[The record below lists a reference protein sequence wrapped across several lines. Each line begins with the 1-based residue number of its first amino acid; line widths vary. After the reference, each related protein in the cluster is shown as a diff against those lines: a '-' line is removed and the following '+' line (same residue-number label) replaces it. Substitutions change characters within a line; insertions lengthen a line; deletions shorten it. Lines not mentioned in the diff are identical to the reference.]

1 MNQRMMQSLLEDCQK
16 VASAQKNVAML
27 TETNDTLQEEFAS
40 LLDDNTSLY
49 DNVQLLSYQI
59 ENVLAKR
66 FVQSTLEREELVCFD
81 GQLRMEVVSEVGII
95 SVFIN
100 E

>member
-59 ENVLAKR
+59 ENAKR

-81 GQLRMEVVSEVGII
+81 GQLRMEVVSE
-95 SVFIN
+95 
-100 E
+100 